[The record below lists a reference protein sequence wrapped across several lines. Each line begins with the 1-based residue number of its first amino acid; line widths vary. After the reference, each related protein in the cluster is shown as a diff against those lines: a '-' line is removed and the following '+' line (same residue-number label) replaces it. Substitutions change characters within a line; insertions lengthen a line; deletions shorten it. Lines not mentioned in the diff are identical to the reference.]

1 MSVEAMLAVHKLA
14 VRTSHACYRV
24 LMTVAE
30 HVNAKHGGKCSAS
43 IKTIAREAQMD
54 PKTVR
59 QSLAKLQ
66 ELGLLVPAGEKPC
79 GRGNIAVWA
88 LGFLV
93 ARFKETVTQADDA
106 AQAPIEAY
114 IETPAKGG
122 LTPPITAARSGA
134 EPACEPIK
142 GGLAPGKG
150 GLAPPEPVLNLQ
162 AGSKGEAPPSAA
174 PPARPD
180 PKGTRL
186 PDDWTPSELDRAY
199 ATKQGLDADA
209 VAEKFSNHWLSKA
222 GKDAR
227 KVSWSAAFRV
237 WCQRDAEWARERARA
252 APRGENAAAERRRVL
267 GPSVFE
273 AGLSFDAHLD
283 QVSGMGGIEHGRA

>member
-93 ARFKETVTQADDA
+93 TRLKETVTQADDA
-106 AQAPIEAY
+106 AQAPIETS
-114 IETPAKGG
+114 IETLAKGG
-122 LTPPITAARSGA
+122 LTPPTTAAQSGV
-134 EPACEPIK
+134 EPACGPI
-142 GGLAPGKG
+142 KG

-162 AGSKGEAPPSAA
+162 SGSKEGAPPSAA

-199 ATKQGLDADA
+199 AAKQGLDADA

-227 KVSWSAAFRV
+227 KASWSAAFRV

-267 GPSVFE
+267 GPSMFE
-273 AGLSFDAHLD
+273 ARLSFDAHLD